1 MSEHLLTFEL
11 SEEKD
16 ELHVCADVNGLD
28 FLIQQLSRL
37 REQMQ
42 TEESEH
48 VDLFTEEWGGLELS
62 SESQIGEIINH
73 VKIISWNPSPLPTKN
88 IRTI

>member
-1 MSEHLLTFEL
+1 MDDYLLTFEL

-16 ELHVCADVNGLD
+16 ELHICTDEGGLD
-28 FLIQQLSRL
+28 FLIQKLTRL
-37 REQMQ
+37 REKMK

-48 VDLFTEEWGGLELS
+48 IHLMTEEWGGSELS

-73 VKIISWNPSPLPTKN
+73 VKIISWNSSPTATN
-88 IRTI
+88 IKA

>member
-1 MSEHLLTFEL
+1 MDDYLLTFEL

-16 ELHVCADVNGLD
+16 ELHVCTDVGGLD
-28 FLIQQLSRL
+28 FLIEQLSRL
-37 REQMQ
+37 RDRMQ

-48 VDLFTEEWGGLELS
+48 IHFFTEEWGGFELS

-73 VKIISWNPSPLPTKN
+73 VKIISWNPSPTATN
-88 IRTI
+88 IKA